1 MERDYQWKVYSPE
14 RCELGE
20 GPVWDH
26 RTRHLYWVDI
36 LSCRIYFKNRQ
47 SDTATSIST
56 RTKIGSISL
65 TEDVGVLLTAQKDG
79 IWKLDMAHKK
89 ATLVADPENHLPNNR
104 FNDGKVDRSGNFW
117 SGTMDEV
124 NNSKGAGG
132 LYMLD
137 DSGNVVEKLTD
148 ISCSNGLAWSGDNRK
163 FYWID
168 TGIRTLFS
176 FDYDDTTFTLSN
188 QQVIRRFEDSEGIPD
203 GMTIDT
209 EGKLWVAHWNGSRVA
224 RYDPLT
230 GEMLLEIKLPA
241 SRITSCCFGGDD
253 LNNLF
258 ITSARVGL
266 SPEELKEQ
274 PLAGAVFVVENLP
287 FKGFPS
293 NIFKS

>member
-1 MERDYQWKVYSPE
+1 MWKVFSDEP
-14 RCELGE
+14 CTLGE
-20 GPVWDH
+20 GPLWDH
-26 RTRHLYWVDI
+26 RNRCLYWVDI
-36 LSCRIYFKNRQ
+36 LQSKIHFKDRQ
-47 SDTATSIST
+47 SAECTTIIT
-56 RTKIGSISL
+56 RSKVGCLGL
-65 TEDVGVLLTAQKDG
+65 TDEVNVLLTGQKEGVWEIDVKTG
-79 IWKLDMAHKK
+79 TEKF
-89 ATLVADPENHLPNNR
+89 VADPENHLPNNR

>member
-1 MERDYQWKVYSPE
+1 MAGEYMWKVFSDEP
-14 RCELGE
+14 CTLGE
-20 GPVWDH
+20 GPLWDH
-26 RTRHLYWVDI
+26 RNRCLYWVDI
-36 LSCRIYFKNRQ
+36 LQSKIHFKDRQ
-47 SDTATSIST
+47 SAECTTIIT
-56 RTKIGSISL
+56 RSKVGCLGL
-65 TEDVGVLLTAQKDG
+65 TDEVNVLLTGQKEGVWEIDVKTG
-79 IWKLDMAHKK
+79 TEKF
-89 ATLVADPENHLPNNR
+89 VADPENHLPNNR